1 MIEKLGSERM
11 HQREGIVMCYP
22 YQVLNTGNDI
32 NVNLRPR
39 IWDNLLEIFQN
50 KRKRFYIFW
59 ENIITIQ

>member
-32 NVNLRPR
+32 NVND
-39 IWDNLLEIFQN
+39 I
-50 KRKRFYIFW
+50 
-59 ENIITIQ
+59 NIKKNALF